1 MKLADVW
8 IYLPALEER
17 KHPKTDYKARK
28 LKRKLEQS
36 EIYGQKLAFC
46 WLNSWGKFRSNIV
59 YNSDMSTNRAVSLAH
74 ELGSADM
81 VQDVALY
88 LRNLIAEAL

>member
-1 MKLADVW
+1 MKLADVS

-46 WLNSWGKFRSNIV
+46 
-59 YNSDMSTNRAVSLAH
+59 
-74 ELGSADM
+74 
-81 VQDVALY
+81 
-88 LRNLIAEAL
+88 